1 MTGIVSSSNAPWG
14 FGCRWQA
21 FRFRRGGNHA
31 ICWGYFANW
40 SITAPWAVGS
50 VSLWQG
56 WMLENGP
63 FQAHTKGMN
72 IPTGIIVGFLILAAT
87 GAVLF
92 RWELQI
98 LPNPVVFRLDRW
110 TGQVVICSW
119 PPSSADSTSARKLSC
134 AQ

>member
-1 MTGIVSSSNAPWG
+1 
-14 FGCRWQA
+14 
-21 FRFRRGGNHA
+21 
-31 ICWGYFANW
+31 
-40 SITAPWAVGS
+40 
-50 VSLWQG
+50 
-56 WMLENGP
+56 
-63 FQAHTKGMN
+63 
-72 IPTGIIVGFLILAAT
+72 LILAAT

-119 PPSSADSTSARKLSC
+119 PPSSPDSTSARKMSC

>member
-1 MTGIVSSSNAPWG
+1 
-14 FGCRWQA
+14 
-21 FRFRRGGNHA
+21 
-31 ICWGYFANW
+31 
-40 SITAPWAVGS
+40 
-50 VSLWQG
+50 
-56 WMLENGP
+56 
-63 FQAHTKGMN
+63 MN

-119 PPSSADSTSARKLSC
+119 PPSSPDSTSARKMSC